1 MSSYTSRDVPT
12 STFIRFWLV
21 MVGFLASLVIIYL
34 SYKAILLIVI
44 AAFLAIAL
52 NTPVSGIA
60 KRLPG
65 KSRVGATAIA
75 YVIVMGAL
83 LTFLFFVVP
92 IIVDQLAHFFKTL
105 PGIIEDLS
113 RQSKWIHD
121 LVTKYGLEQQYD
133 DTIKNLQDQ
142 ATQVASNAGG
152 SFVSSIGSI
161 VEAFTSTLLV
171 VVMTFLMLVEG
182 PTWIKRL
189 WGLYKNRERQERH
202 RKIFNGMYKVI
213 NGYVN
218 GQVLISGVSAVCSLV
233 VIVIL
238 STLFDMPASLAI
250 PIAFILFVAG
260 LIPMF
265 GATIGA
271 IIAALLLGIN
281 DIGAAV
287 IFLIYYFIYQQIENN
302 FISPTIQSKTVEISA
317 LTVII
322 ALTIGLTLFG
332 ILGGLIS
339 IPIAGCIRV
348 LVNDYL
354 ENNKK
359 NQAPVTHKA

>member
-1 MSSYTSRDVPT
+1 MSSTIPGNVST

-21 MVGFLASLVIIYL
+21 MVGFLVTLLAIFLA
-34 SYKAILLIVI
+34 YKAIILISI

-60 KRLPG
+60 KRLPSR
-65 KSRVGATAIA
+65 SRVSATALA
-75 YVIVMGAL
+75 YVLVMGGL
-83 LTFLFFVVP
+83 LTFLFFAVP
-92 IIVDQLAHFFKTL
+92 IIVDQLAHFVKTL
-105 PGIIEDLS
+105 PSIIEEIA
-113 RQSKWIHD
+113 RQSRWIQD
-121 LVTKYGLEQQYD
+121 LVVKYGLEQQYD
-133 DTIKNLQDQ
+133 DTLQNLQEQ
-142 ATQVASNAGG
+142 ATKAASNAGG

-189 WGLYKNRERQERH
+189 WGLYRNDNRRDHH

-213 NGYVN
+213 TGYIN
-218 GQVLISGVSAVCSLV
+218 GQVLISAISSICALV
-233 VIVIL
+233 VIIIL
-238 STLFDMPASLAI
+238 SALFDLPANLAI
-250 PIAFILFVAG
+250 PIAFILFIAG

-271 IIAALLLGIN
+271 IIAALLIGIN
-281 DIGAAV
+281 DVGAAL
-287 IFLIYYFIYQQIENN
+287 IFLVYYFVYQQIENN
-302 FISPTIQSKTVEISA
+302 FISPTVQSKTVEISA

-322 ALTIGLTLFG
+322 ALTIGITLFG
-332 ILGGLIS
+332 LLGGLIS

-354 ENNKK
+354 ERNK
-359 NQAPVTHKA
+359 ARHLSSSKA

>member
-1 MSSYTSRDVPT
+1 MSNITTRDVPIT
-12 STFIRFWLV
+12 TFIRFWLV
-21 MVGFLASLVIIYL
+21 MVGFLVTLLAIFLA
-34 SYKAILLIVI
+34 YKAILLVAI

-65 KSRVGATAIA
+65 RSRAGATALA
-75 YVIVMGAL
+75 YTIVMGGL
-83 LTFLFFVVP
+83 LAFLFFVVP

-105 PGIIEDLS
+105 PSIIEEIS
-113 RQSKWIHD
+113 RQSKWIQD

-133 DTIKNLQDQ
+133 DTIKNIQDQ
-142 ATQVASNAGG
+142 ATHTASTVGG
-152 SFVSSIGSI
+152 SFITSIGSVI
-161 VEAFTSTLLV
+161 EALTSTLLV
-171 VVMTFLMLVEG
+171 IVMTFLMLVEG

-189 WGLYKNRERQERH
+189 WGLYKDTERRERHQ
-202 RKIFNGMYKVI
+202 KIFQGMYKVI

-218 GQVLISGVSAVCSLV
+218 GQVLISGISSICALV
-233 VIVIL
+233 VVVIL
-238 STLFDMPASLAI
+238 CTLFEMPATLAV

-271 IIAALLLGIN
+271 IIVSLLIGIN
-281 DIGAAV
+281 DVGAAL
-287 IFLIYYFIYQQIENN
+287 IFLIYYFVYQQIENN
-302 FISPTIQSKTVEISA
+302 FISPTVQSKTVEISA

-322 ALTIGLTLFG
+322 ALTVGLTLFG

-354 ENNKK
+354 EHNKAD
-359 NQAPVTHKA
+359 QVATHKA

>member
-1 MSSYTSRDVPT
+1 MPNYTSKDIPT

-21 MVGFLASLVIIYL
+21 MVGFLMSLAIVYL
-34 SYKAILLIVI
+34 SFKAILLIII

-65 KSRVGATAIA
+65 RSRVGATALA
-75 YVIVMGAL
+75 YIIVVAGL
-83 LTFLFFVVP
+83 LIFVFTVVP
-92 IIVDQLAHFFKTL
+92 IIIDQLAHFFKTL
-105 PGIIEDLS
+105 PGIIESLS
-113 RQSKWIHD
+113 RQSQWVND
-121 LVTKYGLEQQYD
+121 VVSRYGLEDQYNEAL
-133 DTIKNLQDQ
+133 KNIQSQ
-142 ATQVASNAGG
+142 AGNTASSIGG
-152 SFVSSIGSI
+152 SFVSSIGSVI
-161 VEAFTSTLLV
+161 EVFTSTLIV
-171 VVMTFLMLVEG
+171 FVMTFLMLVEG

-189 WGLYKNRERQERH
+189 WGLYKNAQKRERH

-218 GQVLISGVSAVCSLV
+218 GQVLISGISSICALV
-233 VIVIL
+233 VILIL
-238 STLFDMPASLAI
+238 CTLFDMPASLAV

-271 IIAALLLGIN
+271 IIAALLMGIN
-281 DIGAAV
+281 DIGAAL
-287 IFLIYYFIYQQIENN
+287 IFVVYYFIYQQVENN
-302 FISPTIQSKTVEISA
+302 FISPTVQSKTVEISA

-322 ALTIGLTLFG
+322 ALAIGLTLFG

-354 ENNKK
+354 ENNKT
-359 NQAPVTHKA
+359 NQAPTTHKA

>member
-21 MVGFLASLVIIYL
+21 MVGFLMSLVIVYL
-34 SYKAILLIVI
+34 AYKAILLVVI

-52 NTPVSGIA
+52 NTPVTGIA
-60 KRLPG
+60 KRLPS
-65 KSRVGATAIA
+65 KSRVGATALA
-75 YVIVMGAL
+75 YIIVVGAG
-83 LTFLFFVVP
+83 FVFVFAVVP
-92 IIVDQLAHFFKTL
+92 IIIDQLAHFFKTL
-105 PGIIEDLS
+105 PGIIESLS
-113 RQSKWIHD
+113 RQSQWISD
-121 LVTKYGLEQQYD
+121 LVTRYGLDEQYNDALENIQS
-133 DTIKNLQDQ
+133 Q
-142 ATQVASNAGG
+142 AGSTASSLGG
-152 SFVSSIGSI
+152 SFISSIGSI
-161 VEAFTSTLLV
+161 VEVFTSTLLV
-171 VVMTFLMLVEG
+171 FVMTFLMLVEG

-189 WGLYKNRERQERH
+189 WGLYKNAQKRERH
-202 RKIFNGMYKVI
+202 RKIFYGMYKVI

-218 GQVLISGVSAVCSLV
+218 GQVLISGISAICSLV

-238 STLFDMPASLAI
+238 TTLFDMPANLAV

-271 IIAALLLGIN
+271 IIAALLIGIN
-281 DIGAAV
+281 DVGAAL
-287 IFLIYYFIYQQIENN
+287 IFLVYYFIYQQIENN

-322 ALTIGLTLFG
+322 ALTVGLTLFG
-332 ILGGLIS
+332 LLGGLIS

-354 ENNKK
+354 ENNKS
-359 NQAPVTHKA
+359 NQAPATHKA

>member
-1 MSSYTSRDVPT
+1 
-12 STFIRFWLV
+12 
-21 MVGFLASLVIIYL
+21 MVGFLVTLLAIFLA
-34 SYKAILLIVI
+34 YKAIILISI

-60 KRLPG
+60 KRLPSR
-65 KSRVGATAIA
+65 SRVGATALA
-75 YVIVMGAL
+75 YILVMGGL
-83 LTFLFFVVP
+83 LTFLFFAVP
-92 IIVDQLAHFFKTL
+92 IIVDQLAHFIKTL
-105 PGIIEDLS
+105 PSVIEEIT

-121 LVTKYGLEQQYD
+121 LVAKYGLEQQYN
-133 DTIKNLQDQ
+133 DTLQNLQHQ
-142 ATQVASNAGG
+142 ATQAASNAGG
-152 SFVSSIGSI
+152 SFVSSLGSI

-189 WGLYKNRERQERH
+189 WGLYGNENRRDHH
-202 RKIFNGMYKVI
+202 RKIFSGMYKVI
-213 NGYVN
+213 TGYIN
-218 GQVLISGVSAVCSLV
+218 GQVVISAISSICALV
-233 VIVIL
+233 VIIIL
-238 STLFDMPASLAI
+238 ATLFDLPANLAV
-250 PIAFILFVAG
+250 PIAFILFIAG

-271 IIAALLLGIN
+271 IIAALLIGIN
-281 DIGAAV
+281 DVGAAV
-287 IFLIYYFIYQQIENN
+287 IFLVYYFVYQQIENN
-302 FISPTIQSKTVEISA
+302 FISPTVQSKTVEISA

-322 ALTIGLTLFG
+322 ALTVGITLFG

-354 ENNKK
+354 ERNK
-359 NQAPVTHKA
+359 ASHLASHKA

>member
-1 MSSYTSRDVPT
+1 MSSINPRDVPT
-12 STFIRFWLV
+12 TTFIRFWLV
-21 MVGFLASLVIIYL
+21 MVGFLVTLLAVFLA
-34 SYKAILLIVI
+34 YKAILLVAI

-65 KSRVGATAIA
+65 RSRVGATALA
-75 YVIVMGAL
+75 YTIVMGGL
-83 LTFLFFVVP
+83 LTFVFFVAPV
-92 IIVDQLAHFFKTL
+92 IFDQLVHFVKTL
-105 PGIIEDLS
+105 PSVIEDIS
-113 RQSKWIHD
+113 RQSKWIHE
-121 LVTKYGLEQQYD
+121 LVQQYGLDQQYD
-133 DTIKNLQDQ
+133 DTIKNIQDQ
-142 ATQVASNAGG
+142 AASTASNVGG
-152 SFVSSIGSI
+152 SFISSIGSVI
-161 VEAFTSTLLV
+161 TAFTSTILV

-189 WGLYKNRERQERH
+189 WGLYKDAELRDRH
-202 RKIFNGMYKVI
+202 RKIFQGMYKVI

-218 GQVLISGVSAVCSLV
+218 GQVLISAISAVCALV

-238 STLFDMPASLAI
+238 CTLFEMPANLAV
-250 PIAFILFVAG
+250 PIAFILFIAG

-271 IIAALLLGIN
+271 IIAALLIGIN
-281 DIGAAV
+281 DVGAAL
-287 IFLIYYFIYQQIENN
+287 IFVVYYFVYQQIENN
-302 FISPTIQSKTVEISA
+302 FISPTVQSKTVEISA

-354 ENNKK
+354 EHNKADQVITK
-359 NQAPVTHKA
+359 KA

>member
-1 MSSYTSRDVPT
+1 MSSSIPGNVST

-21 MVGFLASLVIIYL
+21 MVGFLVTLLAVFLA
-34 SYKAILLIVI
+34 YKAIILVSI

-52 NTPVSGIA
+52 NTPVSGIV
-60 KRLPG
+60 KRLPSR
-65 KSRVGATAIA
+65 SRVRATALA
-75 YVIVMGAL
+75 YILVMGGL
-83 LTFLFFVVP
+83 LTFLFFAVP
-92 IIVDQLAHFFKTL
+92 IIVEQLAHFVKAL
-105 PGIIEDLS
+105 PSVIEELT

-121 LVTKYGLEQQYD
+121 LVAKYGLEQQYD
-133 DTIKNLQDQ
+133 DTLQNLQQQ

-171 VVMTFLMLVEG
+171 IVMTFLMLVEG
-182 PTWIKRL
+182 PTWIQRL
-189 WGLYKNRERQERH
+189 WGLYGNASRRDHH

-213 NGYVN
+213 TGYVN
-218 GQVLISGVSAVCSLV
+218 GQVVISAISSTCALV
-233 VIVIL
+233 VIIIL
-238 STLFDMPASLAI
+238 SALFDLPANLAI
-250 PIAFILFVAG
+250 PIAFILFLAG

-271 IIAALLLGIN
+271 IITALLIGIN
-281 DIGAAV
+281 DVGAAL
-287 IFLIYYFIYQQIENN
+287 IFVVYYFVYQQIENN
-302 FISPTIQSKTVEISA
+302 FISPTVQSKTVEISA

-322 ALTIGLTLFG
+322 ALTVGITLFG
-332 ILGGLIS
+332 ILGGLVS

-354 ENNKK
+354 ERNK
-359 NQAPVTHKA
+359 ASHLASHKA

>member
-1 MSSYTSRDVPT
+1 MSSYIPRDVPT

-21 MVGFLASLVIIYL
+21 MVGFLATVVVIYFA
-34 SYKAILLIVI
+34 SKAILLIFI

-52 NTPVSGIA
+52 NAPVTAIA
-60 KRLPG
+60 KHLPSR
-65 KSRVGATAIA
+65 SRVGATALA
-75 YVIVMGAL
+75 YTVVMGAL

-92 IIVDQLAHFFKTL
+92 VIIDQLAHFFKTL
-105 PGIIEDLS
+105 PSIIEDLS
-113 RQSKWIHD
+113 RQSKWVHD
-121 LVTKYGLEQQYD
+121 LVVKYGLEEQYD
-133 DTIKNLQDQ
+133 QTLKSIQDQ
-142 ATQVASNAGG
+142 AANTASSVGG
-152 SFVSSIGSI
+152 TFITSIGSI
-161 VEAFTSTLLV
+161 IEAFTSTLLV
-171 VVMTFLMLVEG
+171 IVMTFLMLVEG

-189 WGLYKNRERQERH
+189 WGLYKNVDLRDQH
-202 RKIFNGMYKVI
+202 RKIFYGMYKVI

-218 GQVLISGVSAVCSLV
+218 GQVLISAISATCALV

-238 STLFDMPASLAI
+238 CTLFDMPANLAI
-250 PIAFILFVAG
+250 PIAFILFIAG

-271 IIAALLLGIN
+271 IIAALLMGIN
-281 DIGAAV
+281 DVGAAL
-287 IFLIYYFIYQQIENN
+287 IFLVYYFIYQQIENN
-302 FISPTIQSKTVEISA
+302 FISPTVQSKTVEISA

-354 ENNKK
+354 ERNKAR
-359 NQAPVTHKA
+359 QVTTHKA

>member
-1 MSSYTSRDVPT
+1 
-12 STFIRFWLV
+12 
-21 MVGFLASLVIIYL
+21 MVGFLVTLLAVFLA
-34 SYKAILLIVI
+34 YKAIILIAI

-60 KRLPG
+60 KRLPSR
-65 KSRVGATAIA
+65 SRVSATALA
-75 YVIVMGAL
+75 YVLVMGGL
-83 LTFLFFVVP
+83 LTFLFFAVP
-92 IIVDQLAHFFKTL
+92 IIVDQLAHFAKTL
-105 PGIIEDLS
+105 PSVIEEIS

-121 LVTKYGLEQQYD
+121 LVAKYGLEQQYD
-133 DTIKNLQDQ
+133 DTLQNLQQQ
-142 ATQVASNAGG
+142 ATHAASNAGG

-171 VVMTFLMLVEG
+171 IVMTFLMLVEG

-189 WGLYKNRERQERH
+189 WGLYGNENRRDHH

-213 NGYVN
+213 TGYVN
-218 GQVLISGVSAVCSLV
+218 GQVVISAISSICALV
-233 VIVIL
+233 VIIIL
-238 STLFDMPASLAI
+238 ATLFDLPANLAV
-250 PIAFILFVAG
+250 PIAFILFIAG

-271 IIAALLLGIN
+271 IIAALLIGIN
-281 DIGAAV
+281 DVGAAL
-287 IFLIYYFIYQQIENN
+287 IFLVYYFVYQQIENN
-302 FISPTIQSKTVEISA
+302 FISPTVQSKTVEISA

-322 ALTIGLTLFG
+322 ALTIGITLFG

-354 ENNKK
+354 ERNK
-359 NQAPVTHKA
+359 ASHLSSHKA

>member
-21 MVGFLASLVIIYL
+21 MVGFLISLFIVYL
-34 SYKAILLIVI
+34 SFKAIILVAIS
-44 AAFLAIAL
+44 AFLAIAL
-52 NTPVSGIA
+52 NTPVTGIA

-65 KSRVGATAIA
+65 RSRFGATALA

-83 LTFLFFVVP
+83 LTFVFFIAPV
-92 IIVDQLAHFFKTL
+92 IIDQLVRFVRTL
-105 PGIIEDLS
+105 PAVVEELS
-113 RQSKWIHD
+113 RQSMWIQD
-121 LVTKYGLEQQYD
+121 LVSKYGLEQQYSD
-133 DTIKNLQDQ
+133 AIKNVQEQ
-142 ATQVASNAGG
+142 AAHVASSAGG
-152 SFVSSIGSI
+152 SFISSIGSI

-171 VVMTFLMLVEG
+171 VVMAFLMLVEG
-182 PTWIKRL
+182 PTWVQRL
-189 WGLYKNRERQERH
+189 WGLYKDAHKRERHQ
-202 RKIFNGMYKVI
+202 KIFSGMYKVI

-218 GQVLISGVSAVCSLV
+218 GQVVISGISAICALV
-233 VIVIL
+233 VIIIL
-238 STLFDMPASLAI
+238 GTLFDMPTNLAV

-271 IIAALLLGIN
+271 IIAALLIGIN
-281 DIGAAV
+281 DTGAAL
-287 IFLIYYFIYQQIENN
+287 IFLVYYFVYQQIENN
-302 FISPTIQSKTVEISA
+302 FISPTVQSKTVEISA

-322 ALTIGLTLFG
+322 ALTVGISLFG

-354 ENNKK
+354 EHNKAR
-359 NQAPVTHKA
+359 QVATARKA

>member
-1 MSSYTSRDVPT
+1 
-12 STFIRFWLV
+12 
-21 MVGFLASLVIIYL
+21 MVGFLVTLLAIFLA
-34 SYKAILLIVI
+34 YKAIILISI

-60 KRLPG
+60 KRLPSR
-65 KSRVGATAIA
+65 SRVSATALA
-75 YVIVMGAL
+75 YVLVMGGL
-83 LTFLFFVVP
+83 LTFLFFAVP
-92 IIVDQLAHFFKTL
+92 IIVDQLAHFVKTL
-105 PGIIEDLS
+105 PSIIEEIA
-113 RQSKWIHD
+113 RQSRWIQD
-121 LVTKYGLEQQYD
+121 LVVKYGLEQQYD
-133 DTIKNLQDQ
+133 DTLQNLQEQ
-142 ATQVASNAGG
+142 ATKAASNAGG

-189 WGLYKNRERQERH
+189 WGLYRNDNRRDHH

-213 NGYVN
+213 TGYIN
-218 GQVLISGVSAVCSLV
+218 GQVLISAISSICALV
-233 VIVIL
+233 VIIIL
-238 STLFDMPASLAI
+238 SALFDLPANLAI
-250 PIAFILFVAG
+250 PIAFILFIAG

-271 IIAALLLGIN
+271 IIAALLIGIN
-281 DIGAAV
+281 DVGAAL
-287 IFLIYYFIYQQIENN
+287 IFLVYYFVYQQIENN
-302 FISPTIQSKTVEISA
+302 FISPTVQSKTVEISA

-322 ALTIGLTLFG
+322 ALTIGITLFG
-332 ILGGLIS
+332 LLGGLIS

-354 ENNKK
+354 ERNK
-359 NQAPVTHKA
+359 ARHLSSSKA

>member
-1 MSSYTSRDVPT
+1 MSSKISGDVPT

-21 MVGFLASLVIIYL
+21 MVGFLVTLLTIFLA
-34 SYKAILLIVI
+34 YKAIILVSI
-44 AAFLAIAL
+44 ATFLAIAL

-65 KSRVGATAIA
+65 RSRVGATALA
-75 YVIVMGAL
+75 YVIVMGGL

-92 IIVDQLAHFFKTL
+92 IIVDQLAHFVRTL
-105 PGIIEDLS
+105 PGVIEEIS
-113 RQSKWIHD
+113 RQSRWMHD
-121 LVTKYGLEQQYD
+121 LVAKYGLEQQYN
-133 DTIKNLQDQ
+133 DTLQNLQDQ
-142 ATQVASNAGG
+142 ATQMASNVGG

-161 VEAFTSTLLV
+161 VDAFTSTLLV
-171 VVMTFLMLVEG
+171 IVMTFLMLVEG

-189 WGLYKNRERQERH
+189 WGLYGNANRRDHH

-213 NGYVN
+213 TGYIN
-218 GQVLISGVSAVCSLV
+218 GQVVISAISSICALV
-233 VIVIL
+233 VIIIL
-238 STLFDMPASLAI
+238 STLFDLPANLAI
-250 PIAFILFVAG
+250 PIAFILFLAG

-271 IIAALLLGIN
+271 IIAALLIGIN
-281 DIGAAV
+281 DVGAAV
-287 IFLIYYFIYQQIENN
+287 IFLVYYFIYQQIENN
-302 FISPTIQSKTVEISA
+302 FISPTVQSKTVEISA

-322 ALTIGLTLFG
+322 ALTVGITLFG

-348 LVNDYL
+348 LANDYL
-354 ENNKK
+354 ERNKAG
-359 NQAPVTHKA
+359 QVATHKA